1 MPRRRKDVSEAQ
13 RNSIKSWYE
22 QGQGLKAISLKFGHN
37 MEVIRRVL
45 VEMNVTIRPV
55 GHPRKAD

>member
-1 MPRRRKDVSEAQ
+1 MARRRKDVSEAQ

-22 QGQGLKAISLKFGHN
+22 QGQGLKPISDKFGHN

-45 VEMNVTIRPV
+45 VEAGVTIRPV
-55 GHPRKAD
+55 GRPLKA